1 MPSYV
6 CGLHFNQFYSLFPVD
21 QEKMVLETSFIFVAR
36 FQSPQV
42 DINNFDLLPFSIL
55 VGCLKPMSTTVQGWL
70 WQVGNLKFLEIN

>member
-1 MPSYV
+1 
-6 CGLHFNQFYSLFPVD
+6 
-21 QEKMVLETSFIFVAR
+21 MVLETSFVFVAR

-55 VGCLKPMSTTVQGWL
+55 VGCLKPMSTTVQGSL

>member
-1 MPSYV
+1 MFVASISINFTLYFQ
-6 CGLHFNQFYSLFPVD
+6 LIKKKWYWKPV
-21 QEKMVLETSFIFVAR
+21 SFFVAR

-55 VGCLKPMSTTVQGWL
+55 VGCLKPMSTTVQGSL

>member
-6 CGLHFNQFYSLFPVD
+6 RGLHFNQFYSSFPVD